1 VSDAHTQMPMP
12 QLDGVE
18 HRHLDVLGA
27 KLHVAEAGSGPP
39 VLLVHGWPQH
49 WWVWRRVLP
58 ELASERRVIC
68 VDLRGFGWSE
78 APVGSYELPDLASDL
93 LVLLDLLE
101 LERVDLIGHDWGGY
115 LGFLLCLRA
124 PERIDHYLAMGII
137 HPWFEPPSPTPK
149 ALRRLAYQFLM
160 ASPGVGAGVLQRVP
174 AFVRAVLE
182 KASHPDTKWTREE
195 LDCFAESFRQP
206 GHARASSHLYRSFLT
221 REAPRL
227 RAGHYRSQRL
237 TVPTRLL
244 LGEADRVIRPAAL
257 EGFQP
262 YVEEMSIEVVPGAG
276 HFVAEER
283 PDVVLA
289 RARELFGAPA

>member
-1 VSDAHTQMPMP
+1 MPVP
-12 QLDGVE
+12 QLDGVG
-18 HRHLDVLGA
+18 HRYLDVLGT

-49 WWVWRRVLP
+49 WWVWRKVIP
-58 ELASERRVIC
+58 GLAEDRRVIC

-78 APVGSYELPDLASDL
+78 APADPYELPDLASDL
-93 LVLLDLLE
+93 LALLDLLE

-115 LGFLLCLRA
+115 IGFLLCLRA
-124 PERIDHYLAMGII
+124 PERIDHYLALSII
-137 HPWFEPPSPTPK
+137 HPWVEPPPPSPK

-160 ASPGVGAGVLQRVP
+160 AAPGVGAGTLRFLP
-174 AFVRAVLE
+174 GFVRAVLE
-182 KASHPDTKWTREE
+182 KASHPDTEWTRAE
-195 LDCFAESFRQP
+195 LDCFAESFRP
-206 GHARASSHLYRSFLT
+206 ADHARASSRLYRSFLS
-221 REAPRL
+221 REVPRL
-227 RAGHYRSQRL
+227 RTGHYRSQRL

-262 YVEEMSIEVVPGAG
+262 YADEMSLEVVPGAG
-276 HFVAEER
+276 HFIAEER

-289 RARELFGAPA
+289 RAQELFGAGETAS

>member
-1 VSDAHTQMPMP
+1 MP

-18 HRHLDVLGA
+18 HRYVDVLGA
-27 KLHVAEAGSGPP
+27 KLHVAEAGSGSP

-49 WWVWRRVLP
+49 WWVWRKVIP
-58 ELASERRVIC
+58 ELAEEHRVIC

-78 APVGSYELPDLASDL
+78 APPDPYELPDLASDL
-93 LVLLDLLE
+93 LALLDVLG

-115 LGFLLCLRA
+115 AGFLLCLRA

-137 HPWFEPPSPTPK
+137 HPWFEPPPPTPK

-160 ASPGVGAGVLQRVP
+160 AAPGVGAGTLRFLP

-182 KASHPDTKWTREE
+182 KASHPDTKWTRAE
-195 LDCFAESFRQP
+195 LDCFAESFRAP
-206 GHARASSHLYRSFLT
+206 DHARASSRLYRSFLG

-244 LGEADRVIRPAAL
+244 TGEADRVIRPAAL

-262 YVEEMSIEVVPGAG
+262 YVDEMSLEVVPGAG
-276 HFVAEER
+276 HFIAEER
-283 PDVVLA
+283 PDIVLA
-289 RARELFGAPA
+289 RARELFGSVAST